1 LDKQLT
7 IENLP
12 DPKEAIDILAKSGY
26 LKIETEDLEISLK
39 NHKTINLQPKDTIFG
54 LEVSHDSAK
63 VTFDTKKLR
72 EPSEPINTKEILD
85 SALEEYYKESS

>member
-1 LDKQLT
+1 MS

-12 DPKEAIDILAKSGY
+12 DPKEAIDILAKSGF
-26 LKIETEDLEISLK
+26 LKIETEDLEIYLK

-54 LEVSHDSAK
+54 LEVSPDSAK

-72 EPSEPINTKEILD
+72 EPTKPINTQEILD
-85 SALEEYYKESS
+85 RAIDEYLEESS

>member
-1 LDKQLT
+1 MT

-12 DPKEAIDILAKSGY
+12 DPKKSIDIIARSGY
-26 LKIETEDLEISLK
+26 LKIETEDLEVSLK

-54 LEVSHDSAK
+54 LEVSPDSAK

-72 EPSEPINTKEILD
+72 EQPKPINTQEILD
-85 SALEEYYKESS
+85 RAIEDYLEESG